1 MMQVF
6 WIKLIMTQTI
16 FAKIIKGETPCD
28 KVYETADVLAFHD
41 INPVAKV
48 HILVIPKK
56 LNYANFDQFIANASV
71 DEIASFWQAVNKV
84 AEIAGIKASGFRL
97 ITNNGVD
104 ARQEVEHFHVHIIG
118 GEVLCN

>member
-118 GEVLCN
+118 GEELCN

>member
-6 WIKLIMTQTI
+6 WIKLTMTQTI

-118 GEVLCN
+118 GEELCN